1 MFDLGIQELI
11 LVFAVALL
19 VFGPKSLPELSRTL
33 GKVVRDLK
41 LALRGVKDS
50 FEEASSEVTDELK
63 EVSDNMKDS
72 IYKSVESNLE
82 KEKKEEKTPD
92 ENAPE
97 ASEKER
103 ESVENLQEAGNEEGD
118 KENPDTKGSKNSY
131 GSDVRE
137 GQGKT
142 E

>member
-41 LALRGVKDS
+41 LALRGVQDS

-72 IYKSVESNLE
+72 IYKSVESNLD

-92 ENAPE
+92 ETAPGV
-97 ASEKER
+97 SEK

-118 KENPDTKGSKNSY
+118 KENPDTKESKNSY
-131 GSDVRE
+131 GPDVRE